1 LTPTEADEADVP
13 WVYPDLRTALRGL
26 MAAGPAVKAINASG
40 EDRTREA
47 IAEAIVPFRSVSGG
61 YRLENTF
68 RYVIAK
74 A

>member
-1 LTPTEADEADVP
+1 MP

-40 EDRTREA
+40 EDRTRKA